1 MDPLSDVL
9 SLLKPHS
16 QLFAAFDTAG
26 AWSFSFPP
34 YDGIKFAAVLQGG
47 CWGRVT
53 GMNCPVRL
61 EEGDCFLLNKGCE
74 IALSSDLSLPP
85 QDSSL
90 IMDEIARH
98 GIAVH
103 NGGGE
108 VLLIG
113 GFFTF
118 SSEHAALLLD
128 ALPPFANPPRSSSQA
143 DVLRWALDQLKPE
156 LRDPMPGGTL
166 MSNHLLHM
174 MLVQILRLHMTAS
187 SADAPAG
194 WLTGLSDRR
203 IRSAIN
209 AMHAEPTRHWS
220 LEDLAR
226 IAGLSRTVFAQRFK
240 RLVGETTMSYLMRW
254 RMLMATDRLRHSGES
269 ITSIAFALGYES
281 ESAFCT
287 AFKRT
292 MSCSPTQYRRRSCA
306 SPEDADPMIQTWG
319 SETAKRGSA
328 ASTADTHHPSSA
340 VNRKLHGAAS

>member
-9 SLLKPHS
+9 ALLKPRS

-47 CWGRVT
+47 CWGVVT
-53 GMNCPVRL
+53 GMNEPVRL
-61 EEGDCFLLNKGCE
+61 EEGDCFLLNSGRE
-74 IALSSDLSLPP
+74 IVLSSDLSLAP

-90 IMDEIARH
+90 ILDVIERD

-128 ALPPFANPPRSSSQA
+128 ALPPFTNPPSTSKQA
-143 DVLRWALDQLKPE
+143 DVLRWCLDQLRAE
-156 LRDPMPGGTL
+156 LRDPMPGGAL
-166 MSNHLLHM
+166 ASNHLLHL
-174 MLVQILRLHMTAS
+174 MLVQVLRLHMTAS
-187 SADAPAG
+187 SAQSPSG

-203 IRSAIN
+203 IRAAIC
-209 AMHAEPTRHWS
+209 AMHADPTRHWS
-220 LEDLAR
+220 LEELAR

-254 RMLMATDRLRHSGES
+254 RMLIATHRLRHSEES

-287 AFKRT
+287 AFKRA
-292 MSCSPTQYRRRSCA
+292 MSCSPTQYRRRA
-306 SPEDADPMIQTWG
+306 SATA
-319 SETAKRGSA
+319 ETTS
-328 ASTADTHHPSSA
+328 
-340 VNRKLHGAAS
+340 

>member
-9 SLLKPHS
+9 SLLKPRN

-47 CWGRVT
+47 CWGVVT
-53 GMNCPVRL
+53 GMDRPVHL
-61 EEGDCFLLNKGCE
+61 EEGDCFLLNSGYE
-74 IALSSDLSLPP
+74 IVLSSDLSLPP
-85 QDSSL
+85 QDSSA
-90 IMDEIARH
+90 IMDAIARD

-128 ALPPFANPPRSSSQA
+128 AFPPFARPPRSSNQA
-143 DVLRWALDQLKPE
+143 DVLRWSLDQLKSE
-156 LRDPMPGGTL
+156 LRDPMPGGAL
-166 MSNHLLHM
+166 VSNHLLHL
-174 MLVQILRLHMTAS
+174 MLVQVLRLHMTAS
-187 SADAPAG
+187 SADSPAG

-203 IRSAIN
+203 IRAAIS
-209 AMHAEPTRHWS
+209 AMHAEPARHWS
-220 LEDLAR
+220 LDELAR
-226 IAGLSRTVFAQRFK
+226 IAGLSRTIFAQRFK

-254 RMLMATDRLRHSGES
+254 RMLMATDRLRRSDES
-269 ITSIAFALGYES
+269 ITSISFALGYES

-287 AFKRT
+287 AFKRA
-292 MSCSPTQYRRRSCA
+292 MSCSPTQYRRRSSA
-306 SPEDADPMIQTWG
+306 SSEEANEEVPTWIRA
-319 SETAKRGSA
+319 TAKHDLEIS
-328 ASTADTHHPSSA
+328 DDD
-340 VNRKLHGAAS
+340 

>member
-34 YDGIKFAAVLQGG
+34 YDGIKIAAVLQGG
-47 CWGRVT
+47 CWGIVS
-53 GMNCPVRL
+53 GMNRPVRL
-61 EEGDCFLLNKGCE
+61 EEGDCFLLNSGYE
-74 IALSSDLSLPP
+74 IVLSSDLSLPP

-90 IMDEIARH
+90 IMDGIARD

-128 ALPPFANPPRSSSQA
+128 ALPPFANPPRSSNQA
-143 DVLRWALDQLKPE
+143 DVLRWSLDQLRSE
-156 LRDPMPGGTL
+156 LRDPMPGGVL
-166 MSNHLLHM
+166 VSNHLLHL
-174 MLVQILRLHMTAS
+174 MLVQVLRLHMSAS
-187 SADAPAG
+187 SAESPAG

-203 IRSAIN
+203 IRAAIS

-220 LEDLAR
+220 LEELAR
-226 IAGLSRTVFAQRFK
+226 IAGLSRTIFAQRFK

-254 RMLMATDRLRHSGES
+254 RMMMATDRLRHSEQS

-287 AFKRT
+287 AFKRA
-292 MSCSPTQYRRRSCA
+292 MSCSPTQYRRRSSVSA
-306 SPEDADPMIQTWG
+306 EDTQSVRPISKTERLRNTRSPT
-319 SETAKRGSA
+319 K
-328 ASTADTHHPSSA
+328 
-340 VNRKLHGAAS
+340 N